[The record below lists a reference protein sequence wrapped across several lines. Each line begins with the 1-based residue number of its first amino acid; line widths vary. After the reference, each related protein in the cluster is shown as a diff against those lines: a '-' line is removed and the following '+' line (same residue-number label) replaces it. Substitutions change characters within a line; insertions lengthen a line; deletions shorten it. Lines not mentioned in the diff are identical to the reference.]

1 MIGPVVDGHLLV
13 VATFEGGDDPVSIT
27 IIKKDFLV
35 DDWDLSKNDLDLVS
49 FDYCRKI
56 VKRDVRQLEL
66 VFFMVRVVEDKVGA
80 FNNSVGNDGDF
91 ILVVEELVIKISLFV
106 VIMVIVCNL
115 WRLKIITKFI
125 IRTSF
130 TGT

>member
-1 MIGPVVDGHLLV
+1 M
-13 VATFEGGDDPVSIT
+13 
-27 IIKKDFLV
+27 
-35 DDWDLSKNDLDLVS
+35 DLVS